1 MAVIIV
7 VRLIMFEDDLDKA
20 WQQRKALAA
29 KIAQQASLEEDAD
42 VPNWHREAAFEQYSP
57 QASAHSSH
65 LPWWHR
71 LGFTAG
77 QGLAVTAFACS
88 MSVIALLG
96 VFVNNN
102 AGVNQQAIAALVKA
116 QLIEQLDIEV
126 NRKLREFANEQ
137 QVILANYKAELS
149 ARQESSNLQLAGYV
163 ISSARDERKEDLSD
177 FVSFINA
184 QRKDEQLAQKIKFQ
198 QLEQAIGYRKANFQ
212 PSAQK
217 PLIQNP
223 SIQNQ

>member
-1 MAVIIV
+1 
-7 VRLIMFEDDLDKA
+7 MFEDELDEA
-20 WQQRKALAA
+20 WQQRKSLAA
-29 KIAQQASLEEDAD
+29 NIAKQASLEKEQD

-57 QASAHSSH
+57 QTSAHSAHAS
-65 LPWWHR
+65 WWQR
-71 LGFTAG
+71 FGFAPS
-77 QGLAVTAFACS
+77 QGFAAAALACS
-88 MSVIALLG
+88 MSVIALVG
-96 VFVNNN
+96 VFINNN
-102 AGVNQQAIAALVKA
+102 ARVDQQAIAALVKTQVA
-116 QLIEQLDIEV
+116 EQLDSEV
-126 NRKLREFANEQ
+126 NRKLREFASEQ

-217 PLIQNP
+217 SSIQNP
-223 SIQNQ
+223 